1 MPKNIIITESQLKT
15 IVESEVLNEN
25 FRDLLSKVQK
35 GLLAATVAIGI
46 IGGLEYVGEKQKE
59 TMEMEI
65 AKAAPADEWQLATD
79 NLIVTVYNA
88 VPSQCNKDVQHTAS
102 MFKLDLTRP
111 EEHRIV
117 ALERTMAK
125 RLGLNFGDLVKIE
138 GTYNGVQDGI
148 YRYEDLMNKR
158 FAGMDKA
165 DVLVANNVKYGGTLK
180 GQPAK
185 LYVLKDKEN
194 SQKYMADMLPSL

>member
-1 MPKNIIITESQLKT
+1 MAKNIIITESQLKT
-15 IVESEVLNEN
+15 IVESGVLNEG
-25 FRDLLSKVQK
+25 FKDLLSKVQR
-35 GLLAATVAIGI
+35 GLITATVAIGI
-46 IGGLEYVGEKQKE
+46 IGGLEYIGERQKE

-65 AKAAPADEWQLATD
+65 AKAAPADEWELATD

-88 VPSQCNKDVQHTAS
+88 VPSQCNNDVQHTAS
-102 MFKLDLTRP
+102 MFKLDLNRP

-138 GTYNGVQDGI
+138 GTFNGAQDGV

-165 DVLVANNVKYGGTLK
+165 DVLVAKNVKYGGTLK

-185 LYVLKDKEN
+185 LYVLKDKDN
-194 SQKYMADMLPSL
+194 SQKYLADMLPSL